1 MRLVRVGTA
10 EVALQF
16 EFVNGTGAPLTP
28 DVLGIDQIERALL
41 LADLPRGTAYEVL
54 TAEGNS
60 GRISE
65 SNGEVVAPDESV
77 TVTAVFTAPPA
88 ETTALTVLVDGLL
101 PVEVPV
107 QPAGSA
113 VLVDDPVLRGGQL
126 SEPLVSPLMCSVTGP
141 PDQKGNKPVEIRLP
155 SDVLFAFASAELS
168 PAARKAIAAVGD
180 EVSASGGTVTIEGHT
195 DAIGSEA
202 ANQQLSERRAA
213 AVRAALQAELGGSF
227 TYRSVGFDGEQTRR
241 PEHETGWRRRPRRAR
256 AEPPGGD
263 PRRRNGTGPP
273 RDPGAAGDSQGSL
286 RRRAHGRRRHPR
298 TARRLPDGPDHGDQ
312 SDLGGDPPGSRQRSD
327 TARLRARRRH
337 ARRPEGAAPARRLP
351 HAQP

>member
-1 MRLVRVGTA
+1 MGTAVIRATCGRARVILSCVALGLVLAGCSDDGTRSGTPTSGVATRAVTPTGTTSASETARSGIDAGPSSSAFAVQGRSMRLVRVGDA

-16 EFVNGTGAPLTP
+16 EFVNDTTAPLTP

-54 TAEGNS
+54 TAEGLS

-65 SNGEVVAPDESV
+65 SNGEVVAPGGSV

-113 VLVDDPVLRGGQL
+113 DLVDDPVLHGEQP
-126 SEPLVSPLMCSVTGP
+126 SDPLVSPVMCSVTGP
-141 PDQKGNKPVEIRLP
+141 ADQKGNKPVEIRLP
-155 SDVLFAFASAELS
+155 SDVLFAFGSADLS
-168 PAARKAIAAVGD
+168 PAARKAIAVVGD
-180 EVSASGGTVTIEGHT
+180 EVGVSGGTITIEGHT
-195 DAIGSEA
+195 DAIGTDA

-227 TYRSVGFDGEQTRR
+227 TYRSIGF
-241 PEHETGWRRRPRRAR
+241 
-256 AEPPGGD
+256 GD
-263 PRRRNGTGPP
+263 P
-273 RDPGAAGDSQGSL
+273 AG
-286 RRRAHGRRRHPR
+286 
-298 TARRLPDGPDHGDQ
+298 
-312 SDLGGDPPGSRQRSD
+312 
-327 TARLRARRRH
+327 
-337 ARRPEGAAPARRLP
+337 
-351 HAQP
+351 